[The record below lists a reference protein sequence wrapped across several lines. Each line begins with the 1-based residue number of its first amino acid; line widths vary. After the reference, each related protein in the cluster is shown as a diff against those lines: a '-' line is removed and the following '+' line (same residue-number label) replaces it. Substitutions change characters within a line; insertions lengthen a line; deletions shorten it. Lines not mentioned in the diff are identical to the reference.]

1 VRVPL
6 RRAVG
11 GVVACVL
18 ALTGVAL
25 VSGSAQAASGS
36 SFVSLINSARH
47 SAGLASY
54 VVRSD
59 LTAVAQAQAQRMASS
74 GTLFHNPH
82 LATDVK
88 HFSWVGE
95 NVGYGP
101 SVTALHTAFMNSAGH
116 RANILDHQFTEVGIG
131 LVQVGNTL
139 WVAEVFRR
147 PSGAVNPTPK
157 PKPTVKPKPKPKP
170 KPKAKPVVTAAPK
183 RPPLV
188 APRSAPVPLRPVP
201 ALAKTAAQSLPPHV
215 LCSADVGVARR
226 LLDLAGSD
234 RSARLLDQ
242 TQHLLLGYQCGAH
255 LPLTG
260 AFDLGTLQSLNH

>member
-1 VRVPL
+1 VRVRL

-18 ALTGVAL
+18 AMTGVAL
-25 VSGSAQAASGS
+25 VSGSAQAASAS
-36 SFVSLINSARH
+36 SFVSLINSSRH

-54 VVRSD
+54 AVRSD

-74 GTLFHNPH
+74 GTLYHNPH

-147 PSGAVNPTPK
+147 PSGAVSTTPK
-157 PKPTVKPKPKPKP
+157 PKPTVKAKPKPKP
-170 KPKAKPVVTAAPK
+170 KPVAVVAQK
-183 RPPLV
+183 RPPV
-188 APRSAPVPLRPVP
+188 VSRKPAPVLPRPVP
-201 ALAKTAAQSLPPHV
+201 ARGKTAAQSLPPHV
-215 LCSADVGVARR
+215 VCSADVGVARR

-234 RSARLLDQ
+234 RTARLLDQ

>member
-1 VRVPL
+1 MRVPF
-6 RRAVG
+6 RRVVG

-18 ALTGVAL
+18 AMTGVAL
-25 VSGSAQAASGS
+25 VSGSAQAASSS
-36 SFVSLINSARH
+36 SFVSLINSSRH

-59 LTAVAQAQAQRMASS
+59 LTAVAQAQAQRMAAS
-74 GTLFHNPH
+74 GTLYHNPH

-131 LVQVGNTL
+131 LVQVGSTL

-147 PSGAVNPTPK
+147 PSGAVSPAPK
-157 PKPTVKPKPKPKP
+157 PKPTVKAKPKPKPKP
-170 KPKAKPVVTAAPK
+170 KPAVAAVSQ
-183 RPPLV
+183 RPRVV
-188 APRSAPVPLRPVP
+188 APRPAPVPLRPVP
-201 ALAKTAAQSLPPHV
+201 ARAKSAAQSLPPHV
-215 LCSADVGVARR
+215 QCSADVAVARR

-260 AFDLGTLQSLNH
+260 AFDLGTLRSLNH